1 MHAYQ
6 FMPKLQ
12 TYLINLFNKNNRYL
26 DHMLTVDN
34 PNFLT
39 FVKQMYTKELIMN
52 MAKIT
57 NFLYI
62 V

>member
-1 MHAYQ
+1 
-6 FMPKLQ
+6 
-12 TYLINLFNKNNRYL
+12 
-26 DHMLTVDN
+26 MLTVDN
-34 PNFLT
+34 PNFLM

>member
-1 MHAYQ
+1 
-6 FMPKLQ
+6 MPKLQ
-12 TYLINLFNKNNRYL
+12 TYLINLFNKNIRCV

-39 FVKQMYTKELIMN
+39 FVKQMYTKGLIMN